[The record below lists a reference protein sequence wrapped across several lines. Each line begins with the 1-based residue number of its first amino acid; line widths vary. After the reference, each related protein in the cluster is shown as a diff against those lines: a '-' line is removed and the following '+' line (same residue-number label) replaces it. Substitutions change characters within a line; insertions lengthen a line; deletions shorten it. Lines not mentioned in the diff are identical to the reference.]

1 MARFKARKIRGPWAE
16 GYVLDL
22 HTTSSRVIGYNEFG
36 HAQFDTTYSEVGGLL
51 NRLKYHN
58 DKSTMSELVDAAESF
73 IHDWGIESSAIV
85 PVPPTKT
92 YRTFQPVLA
101 LAGEIA
107 NRFKV
112 PMLKSAIRKAKQIP
126 ELKNVYDAE
135 ERKRLLRGAFDANAQ
150 AVNGQQILL
159 IDDLYRSGATMSAI
173 TETLL
178 ASGASKV
185 YAFAFT
191 QTRTK
196 K

>member
-1 MARFKARKIRGPWAE
+1 
-16 GYVLDL
+16 
-22 HTTSSRVIGYNEFG
+22 
-36 HAQFDTTYSEVGGLL
+36 
-51 NRLKYHN
+51 
-58 DKSTMSELVDAAESF
+58 
-73 IHDWGIESSAIV
+73 
-85 PVPPTKT
+85 
-92 YRTFQPVLA
+92 
-101 LAGEIA
+101 
-107 NRFKV
+107 
-112 PMLKSAIRKAKQIP
+112 MLKSAIRKAKQIP